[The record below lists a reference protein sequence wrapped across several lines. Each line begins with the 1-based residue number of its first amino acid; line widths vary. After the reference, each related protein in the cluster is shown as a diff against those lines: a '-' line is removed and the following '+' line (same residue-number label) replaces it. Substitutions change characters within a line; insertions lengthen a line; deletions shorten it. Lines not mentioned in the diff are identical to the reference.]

1 METDMASYYRLYFLD
16 ASNHITA
23 AQDFHCQEDSGAIA
37 HALGFAV
44 ERNVE
49 LWSEAR
55 LVARISGGADQ
66 TRAA

>member
-23 AQDFHCQEDSGAIA
+23 AQDFECQEDGGAIA
-37 HALGFAV
+37 HALDFAD

-55 LVARISGGADQ
+55 LVARIAG
-66 TRAA
+66 RAGQARVA